1 MSTNYYDSHSKSSC
15 PTGGLDWKTLVVIKE
30 ILSLVSKE
38 SGLNKAM
45 FWGLELRP
53 VNKSNIIQRNSRMTE
68 LEIEELESNLSKND
82 SYKEKAWSADN
93 TGSNLP
99 EEETRDILIL
109 LEPDEEI
116 DNFEEEE
123 VATIK

>member
-1 MSTNYYDSHSKSSC
+1 M
-15 PTGGLDWKTLVVIKE
+15 VVIKE

-68 LEIEELESNLSKND
+68 LEIEELESNLSKMTVTRKNNEVLIIQVVT
-82 SYKEKAWSADN
+82 YKKK
-93 TGSNLP
+93 
-99 EEETRDILIL
+99 RR
-109 LEPDEEI
+109 EI
-116 DNFEEEE
+116 S
-123 VATIK
+123 